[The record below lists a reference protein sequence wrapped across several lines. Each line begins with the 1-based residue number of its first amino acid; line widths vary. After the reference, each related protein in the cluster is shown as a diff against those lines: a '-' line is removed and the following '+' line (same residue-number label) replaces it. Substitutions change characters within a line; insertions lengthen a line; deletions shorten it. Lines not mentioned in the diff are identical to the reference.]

1 MIPRKLAAT
10 NLKTSAFG
18 EPFKTG
24 EYSMPQNFDIPVTIL
39 GGYLGSGKTTL
50 VNHLLRNADGKRLAI
65 LVNEFGELPIDADL
79 IEAQD
84 DDITSLS
91 GGCVCCSFGSDLTGA
106 LVNISKMEPAPDHV
120 VLEAS
125 GVALPGAILG
135 ALSLMR
141 GFTMDGVVVLADAET
156 VQARSRDK
164 YMSDTILR
172 QLIDADLL
180 ILNKVD
186 LISSEA
192 IAKLRTWANTT
203 APNATIV
210 EAQHAK
216 LPLEIILQD
225 FAPVTPTA
233 QIPHHLGGFKSVW
246 KEYPDPI
253 DPQILAAKII
263 AETPH
268 LVRAKGFVIGLDGT
282 VQTIQIAGKRAQISS
297 APESKTRGLVIIT
310 HGALA

>member
-1 MIPRKLAAT
+1 M
-10 NLKTSAFG
+10 G
-18 EPFKTG
+18 EF
-24 EYSMPQNFDIPVTIL
+24 SMPPSSDIPITIL

-50 VNHLLRNADGKRLAI
+50 VNHLLRNANGKRLAI

-84 DDITSLS
+84 DDIISLS

-106 LVNISKMEPAPDHV
+106 LVNISKMTPPPDHV

-135 ALSLMR
+135 ALSLMT

-156 VQARSRDK
+156 VQVRSRDK

-172 QLIDADLL
+172 QLNDADLL

-186 LISSEA
+186 LIDPDA
-192 IAKLRTWANTT
+192 IVTLQTWAKAA
-203 APNATIV
+203 APNASIIK
-210 EAQHAK
+210 AQHAK
-216 LPLEIILQD
+216 LPPEIILQD
-225 FAPVTPTA
+225 FAPDTPTD
-233 QIPHHLGGFKSVW
+233 QTPHHLSGFTSLW
-246 KEYPDPI
+246 TEYPEPI
-253 DPQILAAKII
+253 DPQVLADKII
-263 AETPH
+263 TETPH
-268 LVRAKGFVIGLDGT
+268 LVRAKGFVTALDGT
-282 VQTIQIAGKRAQISS
+282 ARTIQITGKRSS
-297 APESKTRGLVIIT
+297 ITPAPESKTRGIVIIT